1 MKNHSSNGRIDTV
14 SRVMDASPQ
23 TLYQAFMDP
32 NSLIKCLPP
41 EGMSG
46 EIGLFEPIIGGRY
59 QLTLTY
65 EDKHA
70 AQGKTTENTDAL
82 EGMFIELVPDKKIV
96 EAGLFDSEDSDFAG
110 EMIMTWYFEEVAQ
123 GTKVMIVAENVPI
136 GIKKDDHI
144 NGLNS
149 TLENLERF
157 TKTK

>member
-1 MKNHSSNGRIDTV
+1 MRNYSNTGRIDTV
-14 SRVMDASPQ
+14 SRIIDASSQ

-32 NSLIKCLPP
+32 DSLIKWLPP

-46 EIGLFEPIIGGRY
+46 EIGLFEPVVGGRY

-65 EDKHA
+65 EDVDV

-82 EGMFIELVPDKKIV
+82 EGTFLELVPDKKIV
-96 EAGLFDSEDSDFAG
+96 EAGVFDSEDSAFAG
-110 EMIMTWYFEEVAQ
+110 NMIMTWYFEEVAQ
-123 GTKVMIVAENVPI
+123 GTRVTIVAENVPI

-144 NGLNS
+144 DGLNS
-149 TLENLERF
+149 TLGNLERF

>member
-1 MKNHSSNGRIDTV
+1 MKNHPNSGRIDTV
-14 SRVMDASPQ
+14 SKFIAASSQ

-32 NSLIKCLPP
+32 NSLIKWLPP

-46 EIGLFEPIIGGRY
+46 EIGLFEPVIGGRY

-65 EDKHA
+65 EDEDT

-82 EGMFIELVPDKKIV
+82 KGTFLELVPGKKIV
-96 EAGLFDSEDSDFAG
+96 EAGVFESEDSAFAG
-110 EMIMTWYFEEVAQ
+110 NMIMTWYFEEVAQ

-144 NGLNS
+144 DGLNS

-157 TKTK
+157 AKTK